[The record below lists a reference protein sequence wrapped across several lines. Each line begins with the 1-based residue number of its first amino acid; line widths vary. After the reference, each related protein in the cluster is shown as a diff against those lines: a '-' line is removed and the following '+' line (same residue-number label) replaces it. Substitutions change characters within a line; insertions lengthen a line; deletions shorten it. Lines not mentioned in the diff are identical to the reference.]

1 MKKCLLVAVNLIL
14 VIQVYCQTYT
24 DKKGNIHLWGELD
37 VNELKKAPFDD
48 WYEENSKDYSSILTK
63 EDASNFKNVTAKVFI
78 GTWCGDTKYLV
89 PKFIKTWNQLGL
101 DEGDLQLIAVHNE
114 GDLYKQG
121 PNRETE
127 GLNIHKVP
135 TIIFEK
141 EGQEIG
147 RIVERTI
154 FDLDTDIQQIVMGL
168 PYEERYQAVA
178 ILDQLMQE
186 IDGDSLF
193 IKENIITVYNK
204 IRREVSTG
212 SELNAY
218 GYVLKAQ
225 GQYKK
230 AEFVFLLN
238 TYLFKFDPNVH
249 DSYGEM
255 LMVLER
261 WTEAKKEYEEVLRL
275 KGSDD
280 HAVAQLFKINEALK
294 VQNLNEG
301 E

>member
-1 MKKCLLVAVNLIL
+1 MKKCLLIAVNLIM
-14 VIQVYCQTYT
+14 VVQVYCQTYT
-24 DKKGNIHLWGELD
+24 DKKGNVHLWGELD
-37 VNELKKAPFDD
+37 IEELKNAPYDD
-48 WYEENSKDYSSILTK
+48 WYEKNSKDYRSNLS
-63 EDASNFKNVTAKVFI
+63 EDDAFIFKNVKAKVFI
-78 GTWCGDTKYLV
+78 GTWCGDTKFLV

-101 DEGDLQLIAVHNE
+101 NENDLQLIGLHNE

-121 PNRETE
+121 PNSETE

-141 EGQEIG
+141 EGKEIG

-154 FDLDTDIQQIVMGL
+154 FDLDTDMKQIAMGN

-178 ILDQLMQE
+178 MLDQLMQE
-186 IDGDSLF
+186 IDDDSLF
-193 IKENIITVYNK
+193 IKENIITIYNK

-225 GQYKK
+225 GQDKK
-230 AEFVFLLN
+230 AEFVFLMN
-238 TYLFKFDPNVH
+238 TYLFKYDPNVH

-255 LMVLER
+255 LMSIEQ
-261 WTEAKKEYEEVLRL
+261 WSEAKKEYEEVLRL